1 MIFVSTDNGEFSF
14 SSADEVLNYVQTAS
28 QEHCEIW
35 FRGEQPYPYMAVCFN
50 GEYAAIHYFENDTG
64 DMWLSYDEENQEEV
78 TFLAAGEEWEPDVS
92 AVIHFN
98 SALACIREFCTTFEQ
113 PSCIQWQ
120 EL

>member
-1 MIFVSTDNGEFSF
+1 MDWRTEQRSRAG
-14 SSADEVLNYVQTAS
+14 VQ
-28 QEHCEIW
+28 H
-35 FRGEQPYPYMAVCFN
+35 
-50 GEYAAIHYFENDTG
+50 DK
-64 DMWLSYDEENQEEV
+64 NQEEV